1 MNGFGILFRLHFYSL
16 AYTEVAA
23 FNTSIYYKVNVMK
36 YSALTIGCIVM
47 FSGFSSISM
56 AEDAKKVE
64 AVPAP
69 RHGTSEIPPSRQY
82 YCYSQKDF
90 GGGSGGI
97 KNAACKAAYE
107 AAGNENWERER
118 LFNNWN
124 TYSQN
129 APKDQWQTKVPDEQ
143 LCSAGIENYKSI
155 NLPSAEW
162 HATELDVKEG
172 RVALDYKAS
181 QMHDPSE
188 FTVYLSKPGFD
199 SATSKLKWADLQ
211 EAPEVKFVGVPD
223 DAKAVPG
230 HYKLDVKLPDGYTT
244 DKKAIIYI
252 AWARHED
259 PARETFF
266 SCSDVILKNTAG

>member
-1 MNGFGILFRLHFYSL
+1 LRFYSPV
-16 AYTEVAA
+16 YTDIAVV
-23 FNTSIYYKVNVMK
+23 NRLINCKVNVMK
-36 YSALTIGCIVM
+36 YSALTLGCMMM
-47 FSGFSSISM
+47 FSGFSSLSM
-56 AEDAKKVE
+56 AEDAKKVD

-69 RHGTSEIPPSRQY
+69 RHGTSEMPPSRQY
-82 YCYSQKDF
+82 YCYSQQDY

-107 AAGNENWERER
+107 AAGSENWERER

-124 TYSQN
+124 AYSQN

-155 NLPSAEW
+155 NLPSADW
-162 HATELDVKEG
+162 YTTELEVKEG

-188 FTVYLSKPGFD
+188 FTVYLSKPDFD
-199 SATSKLKWADLQ
+199 PATSKLKWSDLQ
-211 EAPEVKFVGVPD
+211 ESPEVKFVGIPD
-223 DAKAVPG
+223 GTKAVPG
-230 HYKLDVKLPDGYTT
+230 HYKLDVKLPEGYTT
-244 DKKAIIYI
+244 GKKAIIYI